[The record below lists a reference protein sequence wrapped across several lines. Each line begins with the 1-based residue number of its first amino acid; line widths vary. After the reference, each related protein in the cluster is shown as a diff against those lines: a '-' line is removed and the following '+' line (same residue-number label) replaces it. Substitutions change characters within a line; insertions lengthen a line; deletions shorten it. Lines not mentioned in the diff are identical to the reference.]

1 LHWTKTHA
9 HPTRQ
14 GYNLYVDGGINGA
27 PAQLMIDTGA
37 FATLL
42 HRPFVKRMKIP
53 LHDTPFSS
61 AAVNLCEHDVQVA
74 HIRKQKRR
82 VDTVYTLI
90 AQSPDVIAR
99 SFQGSSALVGT
110 GVR

>member
-1 LHWTKTHA
+1 MA
-9 HPTRQ
+9 RDRE
-14 GYNLYVDGGINGA
+14 GYNLYVDGGLNGA

-53 LHDTPFSS
+53 LHDTPFGS
-61 AAVNLCEHDVQVA
+61 AAVNLREHDVQVA

-90 AQSPDVIAR
+90 ARAPMS
-99 SFQGSSALVGT
+99 
-110 GVR
+110 

>member
-1 LHWTKTHA
+1 
-9 HPTRQ
+9 
-14 GYNLYVDGGINGA
+14 
-27 PAQLMIDTGA
+27 MIDTGA

-53 LHDTPFSS
+53 LHDAPIQLSS
-61 AAVNLCEHDVQVA
+61 GESARTRCASRA
-74 HIRKQKRR
+74 HSEAETAC
-82 VDTVYTLI
+82 DTVYTLI

-99 SFQGSSALVGT
+99 SFQGSSALVRT

>member
-1 LHWTKTHA
+1 
-9 HPTRQ
+9 
-14 GYNLYVDGGINGA
+14 
-27 PAQLMIDTGA
+27 MIDTGA

-42 HRPFVKRMKIP
+42 HRPFVKRMKTP
-53 LHDTPFSS
+53 LHETPFSS
-61 AAVNLCEHDVQVA
+61 AAVNLREHGVQVA
-74 HIRKQKRR
+74 RIRKQKRR
-82 VDTVYTLI
+82 VDTIYTLI